1 MQAGS
6 DLFTEWLTE
15 RGNQSYSLHRQSLL
29 NNITYHF
36 LEQVFKMVV
45 TSPTSLSSAE
55 RSTES
60 GFKLQ
65 PRN

>member
-1 MQAGS
+1 MQVGS
-6 DLFTEWLTE
+6 DLFTKWSTE
-15 RGNQSYSLHRQSLL
+15 RGNRTYSLHWKSLL
-29 NNITYHF
+29 NNITYYV
-36 LEQVFKMVV
+36 LDQVFKLEF
-45 TSPTSLSSAE
+45 TSQTSLSPAE